1 MRTFIKNQLMSL
13 LDTMEQLH
21 IVLPKMTN
29 NELITQMLSDC
40 QAAAI
45 AVGETLEKDSLD
57 FKSIVSLLENYCEE
71 AFYLSE
77 MQKETKCL
85 DGVSILDRLLIK
97 IKDLL
102 IKIPS
107 TYHIVFMPY
116 KVSMWDSL
124 ESVWYACKDDKCCEC
139 HVVPLPYYE
148 FDSSTNSWKY
158 RYEGELFPA
167 EVPIIKYQEYS
178 LEENLPD
185 VAYIHYPYDDT
196 NLVTRLDPRFY
207 SRELK
212 KYVDNL
218 VYIPYYVTSGF
229 FAQDHLSLSVY
240 QHMDYMVVQSLFTKS
255 FCREMKYYDKI
266 LPFGSPKLDK
276 IIKLCME
283 KPAIPDQWKP
293 ILEGKKK
300 LMLNTSIGYFLLDGS
315 AYLEKIKNLC
325 KEVIKHDKLA
335 IIWRPHPL
343 LEATIKS
350 MRPHLLSEYNDL
362 KSYFVKNKIGVL
374 DETPDITQTIAV
386 SDAYIGEEGS
396 SVINLFG
403 AVGKPI
409 FILNNYI
416 TEYDAKG
423 KYRVHFTDMLI
434 KDDKLWFVTNQYN
447 ALFQMEI
454 ENLQVQYVGH
464 VDNQVKWSCA
474 YPYFTESGNKIYL
487 SPQLTRSPA
496 VYNIN
501 SKRFELIGTEDKK
514 ETINSGFCVNYGKCI
529 FYLPINNNYIAELNT
544 ETDEWKYHTECI
556 QELCREVGNDVIRYQ
571 GTTFRCSVCGEDVW
585 ITATYTNRILK
596 FNMKTELYT
605 ICSIGNKG
613 NGYSGIVAEEKSLW
627 LTEVSS
633 GDIVRWDRRT
643 GKVKTYC
650 MPKGFM
656 TRSGVMNRRL
666 THISIINMER
676 WLVTIPGFSNCMV
689 KLDKISGKVSLLLHD
704 FWKMAGEKTN
714 GYNPEFHL
722 SSEFGAKLNENTL
735 IVQRYCD
742 DATAIINVEDETYE
756 MFYPTLSEEGFSE
769 LTNGEDG
776 FEKIDEKSGFFRRE
790 SKIFSFEGFVDDLIN
805 DRLKEV
811 RERQLKELSS
821 LAVNLDG
828 TCGIK
833 VHEYMMDVLQNK
845 E

>member
-1 MRTFIKNQLMSL
+1 MRNYIKKKLMDL
-13 LDTMEQLH
+13 LDSMMHAQDSLPIIDKEQKVQVLADCQDAAIAIGEMLERESSDYAH
-21 IVLPKMTN
+21 IVL
-29 NELITQMLSDC
+29 I
-40 QAAAI
+40 
-45 AVGETLEKDSLD
+45 LE
-57 FKSIVSLLENYCEE
+57 EYCEE
-71 AFYLSE
+71 VYNISEYLDKINYHE
-77 MQKETKCL
+77 
-85 DGVSILDRLLIK
+85 RLLVLGDLIEKVK
-97 IKDLL
+97 IMLGE
-102 IKIPS
+102 ISS
-107 TYHIVFMPY
+107 TYQIIFMPY
-116 KVSMWDSL
+116 KASMWDSL
-124 ESVWYACKDDKCCEC
+124 ESVWRACKDDDRCEC
-139 HVVPLPYYE
+139 YVLPIPYYE
-148 FDSSTNSWKY
+148 FNTNINKWVY
-158 RYEGELFPA
+158 CYDGPQFPA

-196 NLVTRLDPRFY
+196 NLVTKLDPRFY

-218 VYIPYYVTSGF
+218 VYIPYYVTPGF
-229 FAQDHLSLSVY
+229 FAQDHLALSVY
-240 QHMDYMVVQSLFTKS
+240 QHMDYMVVQSFFAKS
-255 FCREMKYYDKI
+255 FCKGMNYFDKI

-283 KPAIPDQWKP
+283 KPAIPDQWKTL
-293 ILEGKKK
+293 LEGKKK
-300 LMLNTSIGYFLLDGS
+300 LMLNTSIAYFLQDGS
-315 AYLEKIKNLC
+315 VYLEKIKNLC
-325 KEVIKHDKLA
+325 KEVIKQDKLA

-374 DETPDITQTIAV
+374 DETPDISNTIAI

-416 TEYDAKG
+416 TEYVEKE

-454 ENLQVQYVGH
+454 DNMQVHYVGH
-464 VDNQVKWSCA
+464 VENQVKWSYA

-487 SPQLTRSPA
+487 SPLLARRPA

-501 SKRFELIGTEDKK
+501 SERFELIGTEDNK
-514 ETINSGFCVNYGKCI
+514 ETINSGFCVNYRKSI

-544 ETDEWKYHTECI
+544 ETEEWKYHTECI
-556 QELCREVGNDVIRYQ
+556 QELCSKVGNDVVRYQ
-571 GTTFRCSVCGEDVW
+571 ETTFRCSVCGEDVW

-596 FNMKTELYT
+596 FNMKTRAYT
-605 ICSIGNKG
+605 IFPIGSKENA
-613 NGYSGIVAEEKSLW
+613 YTGIVAEEKCLW

-633 GDIVRWDRRT
+633 GEIVRWDRRT
-643 GKVKTYC
+643 GKIKTFH
-650 MPKGFM
+650 MLVGFE
-656 TRSGVMNRRL
+656 TRTGVMNRRL
-666 THISIINMER
+666 AHLSIINMGK
-676 WLVTIPGFSNCMV
+676 WLVTIPGFSNCMI
-689 KLDKISGKVSLLLHD
+689 KLNKISGEVSLLMND
-704 FWKMAGEKTN
+704 FWKKTEEKTS

-722 SSEFGAKLNENTL
+722 SSEFGAKLNENT
-735 IVQRYCD
+735 IMVQRNCD
-742 DATAIINVEDETYE
+742 DAIAIVNVENETYE
-756 MFYPTLSEEGFSE
+756 MFYPTLSEEDFSK
-769 LTNGEDG
+769 LTEGEDG

-805 DRLKEV
+805 DRLKDV

-821 LAVNLDG
+821 LAANLDG

-833 VHEYMMDVLQNK
+833 VHEYMMNVLQNK
-845 E
+845 